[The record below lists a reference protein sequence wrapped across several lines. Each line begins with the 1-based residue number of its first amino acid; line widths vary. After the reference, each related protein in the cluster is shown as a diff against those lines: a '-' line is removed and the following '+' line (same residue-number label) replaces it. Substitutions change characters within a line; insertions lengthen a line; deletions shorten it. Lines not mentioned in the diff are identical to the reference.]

1 MNNTMK
7 KRLTYILIG
16 LILPCIVLVKCAQF
30 MQDCKGYLEQCSNA
44 NSVEMALNRLELAI
58 RYLERNDMTTGYTS
72 ILWKT
77 EDENIGFWYENL
89 QTCRQE
95 LIKARDASQLEQTN
109 VLMRVRESLV
119 KNGEKGESLIIPDG
133 IVKYPHNLGYAIGLW
148 LSLFLLVIGVC
159 KFNF

>member
-1 MNNTMK
+1 MK
-7 KRLTYILIG
+7 KGLTYILIG
-16 LILPCIVLVKCAQF
+16 LILPCILIVKSVQF
-30 MQDCKGYLEQCSNA
+30 TQDCKGYLEQCSNA

-95 LIKARDASQLEQTN
+95 LKKALDATQLEQTN

-119 KNGEKGESLIIPDG
+119 KNGKEGEYLIIPDG
-133 IVKYPHNLGYAIGLW
+133 IFKYPHNLWYAIGLW
-148 LSLFLLVIGVC
+148 LSLFLIVIGVC
-159 KFNF
+159 KFDF

>member
-1 MNNTMK
+1 MK
-7 KRLTYILIG
+7 KGLTYILIG
-16 LILPCIVLVKCAQF
+16 LILPCTLIVKGVQF
-30 MQDCKGYLEQCSNA
+30 TQDCKGYLEQCSNA
-44 NSVEMALNRLELAI
+44 NSVEMALDRLDRAV
-58 RYLERNDMTTGYTS
+58 RYLERNDLTTGYTS

-95 LIKARDASQLEQTN
+95 LIKALDATQLEQTN

-119 KNGEKGESLIIPDG
+119 KNGEKGEFLIIPDG

-148 LSLFLLVIGVC
+148 LSLFLIVIGAC
-159 KFNF
+159 KLTI